1 MSSTISIVNNTDLKT
16 GMKIV
21 IPAGD
26 TLSINGEVYPSNIS
40 PGFIVAETEIGSI
53 YFAGESTTK
62 VLVSDESVVCVCK
75 APL

>member
-1 MSSTISIVNNTDLKT
+1 MSTNINMVNNTDLKT

-40 PGFIVAETEIGSI
+40 PGFIVVETEIGSL

-62 VLVSDESVVCVCK
+62 VLVSDESVACVCK
-75 APL
+75 ASL